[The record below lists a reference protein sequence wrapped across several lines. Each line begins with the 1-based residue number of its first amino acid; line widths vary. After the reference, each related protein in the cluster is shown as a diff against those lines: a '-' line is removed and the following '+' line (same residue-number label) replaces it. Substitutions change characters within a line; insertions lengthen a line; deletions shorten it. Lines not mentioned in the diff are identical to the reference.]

1 MDNRELEKMIRDLK
15 AAGAGQP
22 SEEFMDKL
30 KASYV
35 VVPALIPPDT
45 DPAIMKRLLQNPG
58 RELAIPDGV
67 SPQPCLLENGQGDKL
82 LAVFTSEKE
91 MHKNKEAPKFP
102 ITMRVAFEDCINLIR
117 KSDEILG
124 AVINPFTHNMV
135 FRVEENKPVQQTHAV
150 QITAGQFHNLTR
162 QRMEAN
168 YLPKTLFDK
177 KEEAVM
183 KLRDGRGEYLRLLY
197 EDLYN
202 TELACPY
209 AAEDFEVMSLNIS
222 DELLLM
228 RISMPQLNLAERT
241 CPCVFVGWNGKA
253 QKVWY
258 YAVVIEQGRNQAL
271 YEMKE
276 DGISEKLGKAP
287 EEGSELT
294 AIIDLIQGAGN
305 EKQDH

>member
-1 MDNRELEKMIRDLK
+1 MENKELEKMIDDLK

-22 SEEFMDKL
+22 SEEFIEKL

-35 VVPALIPPDT
+35 VVPALMPPDT
-45 DPAIMKRLLQNPG
+45 DPEIMKRLLQNPG
-58 RELAIPDGV
+58 KELAIPDRV
-67 SPQPCLLENGQGDKL
+67 NPQPCLLENAQGDKL

-102 ITMRVAFEDCINLIR
+102 ITMRVAFEDCIKLIR

-135 FRVEENKPVQQTHAV
+135 FRVEENTSSKQNQTV

-168 YLPKTLFDK
+168 YLPRTLFDK

-183 KLRDGRGEYLRLLY
+183 RLRDERGEYLRLLY

-222 DELLLM
+222 EELLLM
-228 RISMPQLNLAERT
+228 RISMPQLNLGERT

-258 YAVVIEQGRNQAL
+258 YAVVIEKGRNHIL
-271 YEMKE
+271 HELKE
-276 DGISEKLGKAP
+276 DGTFETLGKAP

-294 AIIDLIQGAGN
+294 TIIDLIQGAGN
-305 EKQDH
+305 EK